1 MDEGLYR
8 IIALAGF
15 GVVAFLAWLTGK
27 RAPVHWKTIGGS
39 FALAWVLGVL
49 TFWLP

>member
-15 GVVAFLAWLTGK
+15 GVVAFLATVRDGCI
-27 RAPVHWKTIGGS
+27 A
-39 FALAWVLGVL
+39 GVL
-49 TFWLP
+49 A

>member
-15 GVVAFLAWLTGK
+15 GVVAFLATVLTGCIA
-27 RAPVHWKTIGGS
+27 RG
-39 FALAWVLGVL
+39 LA
-49 TFWLP
+49 